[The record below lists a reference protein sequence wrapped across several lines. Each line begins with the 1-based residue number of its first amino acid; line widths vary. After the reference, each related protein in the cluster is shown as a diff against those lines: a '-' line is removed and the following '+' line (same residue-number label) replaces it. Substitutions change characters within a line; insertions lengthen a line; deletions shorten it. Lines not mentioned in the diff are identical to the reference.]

1 MSDYMEILTF
11 GSGTKAVE
19 DPDLKKIN
27 PHVPVP
33 TFRVLFNGPSG
44 SGKSMLAKNLI
55 VKEYSKIMDNVFM
68 FCPTID
74 TDMTLKDMVN
84 EDEPDKS
91 PLNPEHVVRS
101 RDPHEITEIINTAWT
116 AIEARV
122 KANPFYKS
130 LFIFDDLSIE
140 LTSNTAI
147 MNLFTKGRKINASIF
162 LMSNKYRSFNPT
174 IRNNLTHLF
183 IFRPNNNMERDSII
197 DDVRGQYDK
206 SAMVDTLNFA
216 FQTPRAFLYIDRTAE
231 PEKQFRRGFT
241 QILLPQ

>member
-1 MSDYMEILTF
+1 MT
-11 GSGTKAVE
+11 TV
-19 DPDLKKIN
+19 DPDLAKIN
-27 PHVPVP
+27 PHVPKP
-33 TFRVLFNGPSG
+33 TFRILFNGPSG

-55 VKEYSKIMDNVFM
+55 VKEYSKIMDNIFM

-74 TDMTLKDMVN
+74 TDMTLKDMVD
-84 EDEPDKS
+84 EDDPDNS
-91 PLNPEHVVRS
+91 PLNPAHVVRS
-101 RDPHEITEIINTAWT
+101 RDPNEISQIIDSAWE

-122 KANPFYKS
+122 KAKPFYKS

-140 LTSNTAI
+140 LTSNRSI

-183 IFRPNNNMERDSII
+183 LFRPANNMERDSIVEDI
-197 DDVRGQYDK
+197 RGQFTKGAINDMF
-206 SAMVDTLNFA
+206 SFVFIASPEA
-216 FQTPRAFLYIDRTAE
+216 PRPFLYVDRTAD
-231 PEKQFRRGFT
+231 PDKQFRRGFR